1 MSMVFRIALSNMK
14 YHKSKNILTGIA
26 IFLTTLLLFLVPT
39 MGMDLINGQKAAVNE
54 LYPTWHALFRN
65 VSEDTAAKL
74 ASHHSV
80 EKYGLRSDLGYL
92 VADDANINLM
102 YMDAE
107 AINMHKLGLSEGRL
121 PEAENEIVVSKG
133 ILEALSLSGEIG
145 DTVTIPY
152 QVYRNGS
159 LDYIQEKDFVICGL
173 LPDTEEN
180 KEQNFYTALV
190 SKAFLNKE
198 IPSNQID
205 YRFLFQ
211 IDTEF
216 AKDTEKIESSIKQLA
231 EQFGISEQDYRINE
245 DYLWANYVDPSFMP
259 IMVGIM
265 LIIVLAGMIT
275 VYSIYYITMGDRV
288 QELGKIKAIG
298 ATTGQLRKI
307 VLLEGFLVA
316 AIAVPFGLLAG
327 TVLVRYAFL
336 CIFTLYQEENMLMS
350 TIQELIQ
357 RGEIKLIVPWI
368 YLLAIGITMLTVFLS
383 LLRPMRIAAKVS
395 EVEAMRYQGEQA
407 KKKRRKGYSD
417 ITVTRLSMIH
427 LAGNKKKSMIT
438 ICSMAITGLF
448 FMVVATVL
456 SCANPN
462 EAAENS
468 IMGEYQIAPIIDNN
482 DKEHPEL
489 EWSQVQK
496 NNPLTKELKEQIL
509 QIDGIDS
516 VECYLGN
523 DVVSDTLD
531 GDSEGMLGVPE
542 SGKELLQNG
551 IIEGNVTYEELKSGK
566 KIVIDKNL
574 LHFYPNLNVGDVID
588 VVTWNGDEECRKQLE
603 IAAIGDYEL
612 GFTRYN
618 YLIMAEEGLRSFS
631 EYNLNMYYRIFAN
644 KKYDANVE
652 ARLKEII
659 EENGRIQMETW
670 KSYHDEWKSAMTL
683 TRGACYAFLG
693 ILGAICIMNMINTM
707 IHSVHVRKKE
717 IGMLQAVGMTDTQLL
732 KMLQFEGLF
741 YTVGTLIVAVGGG
754 SMAGYPIFLWARE
767 HGMFSIR
774 NYHYPLE
781 ATFIMVALLVFVQII
796 MVFVI
801 EKSVKKE
808 LLIDRIR
815 FDN

>member
-1 MSMVFRIALSNMK
+1 MNMVFKIALSNMK

-39 MGMDLINGQKAAVNE
+39 MGMDLINSQKAAVNE

-65 VSEDTAAKL
+65 VSEDTASKL

-80 EKYGLRSDLGYL
+80 ERHGLRSDLGYMA
-92 VADDANINLM
+92 ADDAKIAML

-107 AINMHKLGLSEGRL
+107 AIDMYKLVLSEGRL
-121 PEAENEIVVSKG
+121 PNSENEIVVSKG
-133 ILEALSLSGEIG
+133 ILEALSMSGEIG

-159 LDYIQEKDFVICGL
+159 LDFIQEKDLVICGF
-173 LPDTEEN
+173 LPDTETN
-180 KEQNFYTALV
+180 KEQNSYTALV

-198 IPSNQID
+198 IPSNKID
-205 YRFLFQ
+205 YRFLFR
-211 IDTEF
+211 IDTEY
-216 AKDTEKIESSIKQLA
+216 AKDTEKIETSIKQLA
-231 EQFGISEQDYRINE
+231 EQFGVSEQDYRINE

-265 LIIVLAGMIT
+265 LIIILAGIIT
-275 VYSIYYITMGDRV
+275 IYSIYYITMGERV
-288 QELGKIKAIG
+288 QEFGKIKAIG
-298 ATTGQLRKI
+298 ATTGQLRSI

-316 AIAVPFGLLAG
+316 GIAVPLGLLAG
-327 TVLVRYAFL
+327 TLLAKYVFL
-336 CIFTLYQEENMLMS
+336 SIFKLYQNENMLMS
-350 TIQELIQ
+350 TVQELIQ
-357 RGEIKLIVPWI
+357 RGEVKLIVPWI
-368 YLLAIGITMLTVFLS
+368 YLLAIAVAMLTAFLS
-383 LLRPMRIAAKVS
+383 LLRPMKIAAKVS
-395 EVEAMRYQGEQA
+395 EVEAMRYRGEQT
-407 KKKRRKGYSD
+407 KKKSRKGYSD
-417 ITVTRLSMIH
+417 ITVTRLAMIH
-427 LAGNKKKSMIT
+427 LAGNKKKSIIT
-438 ICSMAITGLF
+438 ICSMAITGLL

-456 SCANPN
+456 SCADPN
-462 EAAENS
+462 EAADNS
-468 IMGEYQIAPIIDNN
+468 LMGEYQISPIIDNN

-489 EWSQVQK
+489 EWSQVQQ
-496 NNPLTKELKEQIL
+496 NNPLTEELKEQIL

-523 DVVSDTLD
+523 DVESGIFD
-531 GDSEGMLGVPE
+531 GDKEGMLGVPE

-551 IIEGNVTYEELKSGK
+551 IIEGSVTYEELKSGNK
-566 KIVIDKNL
+566 VIIDKNL
-574 LHFYPNLNVGDVID
+574 LHWYPDLNIGDVID
-588 VVTWNGDEECRKQLE
+588 VVTWDGDEKCGKQLE
-603 IAAIGDYEL
+603 IAAIGDYNL

-618 YLIMAEEGLRSFS
+618 YLIMADQGLRSFS

-644 KKYDANVE
+644 KKYDADVE
-652 ARLKEII
+652 NELKTIV

-670 KSYHDEWKSAMTL
+670 KSYYDEWNSAMTL

-717 IGMLQAVGMTDTQLL
+717 IGMLQAVGMSDAQLL

-741 YTVGTLIVAVGGG
+741 YTAGTLIVAVGGG
-754 SMAGYPIFLWARE
+754 SVAGYSVFLWARE

-774 NYHYPLE
+774 NYHYPLG
-781 ATFIMVALLVFVQII
+781 ATLIMISLFVFVQII
-796 MVFVI
+796 MVLVI
-801 EKSVKKE
+801 GKSVKKDS
-808 LLIDRIR
+808 LIDRIR

>member
-1 MSMVFRIALSNMK
+1 MSMVFKIALSNMK

-39 MGMDLINGQKAAVNE
+39 MGMDLINGQKAVVNE

-65 VSEDTAAKL
+65 VSEGTAEKL

-80 EKYGLRSDLGYL
+80 ERYGLRSDLGYM
-92 VADDANINLM
+92 ASDDAKIDML

-107 AINMHKLGLSEGRL
+107 AIDMYKLELSEGRL
-121 PEAENEIVVSKG
+121 PDAENEIVVSKG

-159 LDYIQEKDFVICGL
+159 LDFMQEKDFVICGF
-173 LPDTEEN
+173 LPDTEMN
-180 KEQNFYTALV
+180 KEQNAYSALV
-190 SKAFLNKE
+190 SKAFLKKE
-198 IPSNQID
+198 IPSNQIG

-211 IDTEF
+211 IDTEY
-216 AKDTEKIESSIKQLA
+216 AKDTEKIEDCIKQLA
-231 EQFGISEQDYRINE
+231 EQFGISEQDYRINQ
-245 DYLWANYVDPSFMP
+245 DYLWANYVDPSFLP
-259 IMVGIM
+259 IMAGIM
-265 LIIVLAGMIT
+265 MIIILAGMIT
-275 VYSIYYITMGDRV
+275 IYSIYYITMGDRV

-298 ATTGQLRKI
+298 ATTGQLKRI

-316 AIAVPFGLLAG
+316 AIAVPLGLLTGSLLA
-327 TVLVRYAFL
+327 RYVFG
-336 CIFTLYQEENMLMS
+336 CIFKLYQNENLMMS

-368 YLLAIGITMLTVFLS
+368 YLLAIGVAMLTVFLS
-383 LLRPMRIAAKVS
+383 LLRPMGIAAKVS
-395 EVEAMRYQGEQA
+395 EVEAMRYRSEQT
-407 KKKRRKGYSD
+407 KKKVRKGYPD
-417 ITVTRLSMIH
+417 ITVTRLAMIH
-427 LAGNKKKSMIT
+427 LAGNKKKSLIT
-438 ICSMAITGLF
+438 ICSMAITGLLC
-448 FMVVATVL
+448 MVVATVL
-456 SCANPN
+456 SCANPK
-462 EAAENS
+462 EAADHS
-468 IMGEYQIAPIIDNN
+468 VMGEYQIAPIIDNN

-489 EWSQVQK
+489 EWSQVQQ
-496 NNPLTKELKEQIL
+496 NNPLTEELREEIL

-523 DVVSDTLD
+523 DVESDAFD
-531 GDSEGMLGVPE
+531 GNREGMLGVPE
-542 SGKELLQNG
+542 SGKELLEDG
-551 IIEGNVTYEELKSGK
+551 IIEGNATYEELKSGNK
-566 KIVIDKNL
+566 VIIDKNL
-574 LHFYPNLNVGDVID
+574 LHWYPDLSIGDVID
-588 VVTWNGDEECRKQLE
+588 VVTWDGSEKYRKQLE
-603 IAAIGDYEL
+603 IAAIGDYDL

-631 EYNLNMYYRIFAN
+631 GYNLNMYYRIFAN
-644 KKYDANVE
+644 KKYDADVE
-652 ARLKEII
+652 AKLKAIL

-670 KSYHDEWKSAMTL
+670 KSYYDEWKSSMTL

-693 ILGAICIMNMINTM
+693 ILGAICIMNMINMM

-717 IGMLQAVGMTDTQLL
+717 IGMLQAVGMTDSQLL

-754 SMAGYPIFLWARE
+754 SLAGYPVFLWARE
-767 HGMFSIR
+767 QGMFSIR

-781 ATFIMVALLVFVQII
+781 VTLIMVALLIFVQVILI
-796 MVFVI
+796 VVI

-808 LLIDRIR
+808 SLIDRIR
-815 FDN
+815 FAN